1 MVCVHIV
8 FQNAKREREREKR
21 VIGQDG
27 TVKEAEEDE
36 EEDPGRK
43 ECHIV

>member
-1 MVCVHIV
+1 MCTYSIP
-8 FQNAKREREREKR
+8 KCEEREREREKR